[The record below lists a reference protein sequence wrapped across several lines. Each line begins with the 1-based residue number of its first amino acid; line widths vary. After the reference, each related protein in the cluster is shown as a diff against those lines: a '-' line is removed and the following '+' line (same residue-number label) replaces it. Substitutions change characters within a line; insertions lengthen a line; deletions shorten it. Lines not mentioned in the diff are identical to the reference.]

1 MLASAGN
8 VDETE
13 AGHQEGKEEIGMM
26 DASEGLVR
34 RSFKRCKRAG

>member
-1 MLASAGN
+1 MVASAGS

-26 DASEGLVR
+26 DANEELVR
-34 RSFKRCKRAG
+34 RSCKGCKRAG